1 MSVAKFPR
9 ICRLAGLALVAAA
22 SGWPLP
28 AQAATVKVG
37 VVLPFTG
44 VAADVAQTEERALKL
59 YYKLHKSELGGN
71 DITFI
76 ERDSKEPSGATAQT
90 LSRELV
96 VQDHVDILLGY
107 QFSPDAIASAQVATR
122 AKKLMILVNAQ
133 SSYLTTLSPYIVRL
147 SATIWQISY
156 PAGQYAYEKL
166 GCKSLIVGYS
176 DFAPGRD
183 VLAAVKAGYEKAGG
197 KLADAIAMGGPA
209 QVPDYTPF
217 LQRIRNE
224 YPNCMYVFTPAGNF
238 NAPLARTYH
247 DLQMQQSGIKFLA
260 TGDVSDDATLQT
272 LGDNA
277 IGWITFGHYTAALD
291 TPENR
296 QFIAAWHKEYG
307 DKFPPDFFAV
317 QAYDAMAAVFHVVKT
332 LNGHIDADKAV
343 AALKG
348 WKHDSPRGPIMID
361 PETRDIVQNTYVQE
375 IVKKDGR
382 LAIKVLDTIPAV
394 KDPCKALKAAAC
406 TPGAGT
412 K

>member
-1 MSVAKFPR
+1 MSVPR
-9 ICRLAGLALVAAA
+9 ILWTCSVACLMAASA
-22 SGWPLP
+22 SGWSP

-37 VVLPFTG
+37 VVLPFSG
-44 VAADVAQTEERALKL
+44 IAADVGQTEDRALKL
-59 YYKLHKSELGGN
+59 YYKEHKSELGSN

-107 QFSPDAIASAQVATR
+107 QFSPDAIASAPIATR

-133 SSYLTTLSPYIVRL
+133 SSYLTELSPYIVRL

-156 PAGQYAYEKL
+156 PAGQYAYDKL
-166 GCKSLIVGYS
+166 GCKSMAVGYS

-197 KLADAIAMGGPA
+197 KLVDAVAMGGPA

-217 LQRIRNE
+217 LQRIKNE
-224 YPNCMYVFTPAGNF
+224 HPNCMYAFTPAGNF
-238 NAPLARTYH
+238 NPPLARTYN
-247 DLQMQQSGIKFLA
+247 DLQMQKSGIKFLA
-260 TGDVSDDATLQT
+260 TGDISDDATLQQ
-272 LGDNA
+272 LGDDA
-277 IGWITFGHYTAALD
+277 IGWTTFGHYTADLD
-291 TPENR
+291 TPANR
-296 QFIAAWHKEYG
+296 KFIAAWHKEYG
-307 DKFPPDFFAV
+307 DKYPPDFFAV

-332 LNGHIDADKAV
+332 LNGHIDAQKAV
-343 AALKG
+343 DALKG

-361 PETRDIVQNTYVQE
+361 PKTRDIVQNIYVQQ

-382 LAIKVLDTIPAV
+382 LAMKVLDTIPAV
-394 KDPCKALKAAAC
+394 KDPCKALKEAAC
-406 TPGAGT
+406 KPGAGA